1 MSETIK
7 LFLTKMEVSVSVA
20 ESIANHIKYLPK
32 GTPFTIDRF
41 IEAGSRASV
50 DKALSRLVQSGT
62 LERVARGV
70 YMRPKASPYVGK
82 VRPSPTTVMMV
93 IAKARGETIQVHGSE
108 AVRLFRLST
117 QMQVRPTYY
126 TSGTTRDIRVGDAV
140 VHLRHVSPDKLQ
152 WAGTQVGLALCA
164 LFYIGKSKLTVVTA
178 EAILAR
184 LSTAEISRL
193 LSSRMPA
200 WMREVLRNTQGM
212 LHERLLPES
221 SRNSPT

>member
-1 MSETIK
+1 MSETIIYI
-7 LFLTKMEVSVSVA
+7 LTKLETSVSVA
-20 ESIANHIKYLPK
+20 ESIASHIKHLPK
-32 GTPFTIDRF
+32 GKPFTIDRF

-50 DKALSRLVQSGT
+50 DKTLSRLVQAGT

-70 YMRPKASPYVGK
+70 YMRPKTSPYVGK

-117 QMQVRPTYY
+117 QVQMRPIYY

-140 VHLRHVSPDKLQ
+140 VHLRHVSQDKLQ

-164 LFYIGKSKLTVVTA
+164 LFYIGKSKLNVA
-178 EAILAR
+178 MAHAILTR
-184 LSTAEISRL
+184 LSAAEISKL

-200 WMREVLRNTQGM
+200 WMREVVRNAQRM
-212 LHERLLPES
+212 LDDRRLPEPS
-221 SRNSPT
+221 HEGTI

>member
-1 MSETIK
+1 M
-7 LFLTKMEVSVSVA
+7 SVA
-20 ESIANHIKYLPK
+20 ESIASHIKHLPK

-50 DKALSRLVQSGT
+50 DKTLSRLVQAGT

-70 YMRPKASPYVGK
+70 YMRPKTSPYVGK

-117 QMQVRPTYY
+117 QMQMRPTYY

-140 VHLRHVSPDKLQ
+140 VHLQHVSQDKLQ

-164 LFYIGKSKLTVVTA
+164 LFYIGKNKLNVTMA
-178 EAILAR
+178 EAILTR
-184 LSTAEISRL
+184 LSAAEISKL

-200 WMREVLRNTQGM
+200 WMREVVRNAQRM
-212 LHERLLPES
+212 LDGQRLPEP
-221 SRNSPT
+221 SREGPI